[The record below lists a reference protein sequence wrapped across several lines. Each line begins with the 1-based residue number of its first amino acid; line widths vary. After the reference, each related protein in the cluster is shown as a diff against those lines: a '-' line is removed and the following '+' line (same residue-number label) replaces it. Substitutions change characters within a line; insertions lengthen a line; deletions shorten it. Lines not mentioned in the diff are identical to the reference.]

1 MGEKIWLSMHPINFG
16 YDKIVRTYAEVKFR
30 ISSTPHV
37 SALNCMATN
46 TNFNVNINMKNRER
60 ARARNKK
67 QRRSISWEEKHK
79 NFIAAVR
86 K

>member
-37 SALNCMATN
+37 SAINCMATH
-46 TNFNVNINMKNRER
+46 TFQEKEMKLSFSFD
-60 ARARNKK
+60 
-67 QRRSISWEEKHK
+67 Q
-79 NFIAAVR
+79 F
-86 K
+86 